1 MRKGALLFLLLPLM
15 ALGDVRVR
23 PVVWAQPV
31 IGIELDN
38 FYQLT
43 QEVYRSKQPD
53 DESME
58 ALEGMGMRSILNL
71 RKYHTDDD
79 EARGTLLKLY
89 HVPVNAGGVDDAF
102 VLKALRVIADAE
114 KPILIH
120 CWHGSD
126 RTGVVSAMYRM
137 VFQGWSRE
145 AAIDELIHGGYG
157 YHQRYYPN
165 IERYLENVDI
175 DGMRKQLEYDIGR
188 AIPVQESLGGVSAVS
203 APVAKRA
210 LP

>member
-1 MRKGALLFLLLPLM
+1 MRSGLLLLLLLPLV

-23 PVVWAQPV
+23 PVAWAQPV

-58 ALEGMGMRSILNL
+58 ALAGMGMRSILNL
-71 RKYHTDDD
+71 REYHSDDD
-79 EARGTLLKLY
+79 EARGTKLKLY
-89 HVPVNAGGVDDAF
+89 HVPVNAGDVDDAF

-126 RTGVVSAMYRM
+126 RTGVVAAMYRM

-145 AAIDELIHGGYG
+145 AAIDEFVNGGYG
-157 YHQRYYPN
+157 YHKRFYPN
-165 IERYLENVDI
+165 IEDYLETVDI
-175 DGMRKQLEYDIGR
+175 A
-188 AIPVQESLGGVSAVS
+188 AIRRELGLVAEKSGDSGPVTLA
-203 APVAKRA
+203 APAR
-210 LP
+210 

>member
-1 MRKGALLFLLLPLM
+1 MRIGILLLFLLPLA
-15 ALGDVRVR
+15 ALGDARVR
-23 PVVWAQPV
+23 PISWAQPV
-31 IGIELDN
+31 LGVELDN

-43 QEVYRSKQPD
+43 PEVYRSKQPD
-53 DESME
+53 DEAMS
-58 ALEGMGMRSILNL
+58 ALEGMGMRTVLNL
-71 RKYHTDDD
+71 REYHSDED
-79 EARGTLLKLY
+79 EARGTALKLY
-89 HVPVNAGGVDDAF
+89 RVPVNAGDVDDKF
-102 VLKALRVIADAE
+102 VLESLRVIANAE
-114 KPILIH
+114 KPVLIH

-145 AAIDELIHGGYG
+145 AAIDEFINGGYG
-157 YHQRYYPN
+157 YHQRFYPN

-175 DGMRKQLEYDIGR
+175 DAMRKQLEHDIGR

-203 APVAKRA
+203 TPVVQHA